1 VSHRCIVHVTSPL
14 QVARRLSV
22 NDTMNLMRTHFEG
35 TWFDPRG
42 LSRADVGAGPGSSP
56 YRWRPLGWQSG
67 GKAFVNERPA
77 T

>member
-1 VSHRCIVHVTSPL
+1 
-14 QVARRLSV
+14 
-22 NDTMNLMRTHFEG
+22 MNLMRTHFEG